1 MQTQLRR
8 FAVAMTVIL
17 ALTFL
22 LVGSSLAAAR
32 ANRTLT
38 GVGGETVQW
47 STKEGKLFLKK
58 ANFILETS

>member
-8 FAVAMTVIL
+8 FAVAMTVIF

-22 LVGSSLAAAR
+22 LVGSSLVAAR

-47 STKEGKLFLKK
+47 SAEKGKL
-58 ANFILETS
+58 IVER